1 MNAAALA
8 VVAARRSALYWLLAE
23 IFLTCP
29 DEAFLERFRR
39 DIGGVAADGAAGP
52 WAARLAALGNALPDS
67 DDARG
72 VTALAVEYTRL
83 FGGVSAPN
91 GLPPPYESVQRR
103 NTLVSET
110 VAAVES
116 HYTQAGIAMLD
127 TAVPADHLGVELK
140 FIALLCHEEMNAWRN
155 AGHSVATRVLRR
167 QSNFLDEHVLKWA
180 PDYLRLLHDQT
191 NHGFFRAATAL
202 SLDVLTVDRAH
213 IQEMLLAAEAA

>member
-1 MNAAALA
+1 MNAATLA
-8 VVAARRSALYWLLAE
+8 AFAARRSAGYWRLAE
-23 IFLTCP
+23 IFLICP
-29 DEAFLERFRR
+29 DEGFVERCRR
-39 DIGGVAADGAAGP
+39 DSAGVATDGAADLS
-52 WAARLAALGNALPDS
+52 ALQLAALHDALPDS
-67 DDARG
+67 DDAQG
-72 VTALAVEYTRL
+72 IAELAVEYTRL
-83 FGGVSAPN
+83 FGGVGAPN

-103 NTLVSET
+103 NALVSET

-116 HYTQAGIAMLD
+116 HYTQAGLAMLD

-155 AGHSVATRVLRR
+155 AGHSAATRALRR

-191 NHGFFRAATAL
+191 NHVFFRAATAL